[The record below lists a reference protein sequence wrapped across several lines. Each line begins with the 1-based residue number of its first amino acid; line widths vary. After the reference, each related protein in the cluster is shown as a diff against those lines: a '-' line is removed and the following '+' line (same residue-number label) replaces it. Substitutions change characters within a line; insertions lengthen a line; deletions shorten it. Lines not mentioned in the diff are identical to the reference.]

1 MKRHRRTSWTTELH
15 TYNTQATK
23 EESIIDFLHKVEV
36 AKAFLKQVN
45 DTVHIEMLDEMVS
58 NIKKKFPK
66 LNITENPYISGIHP
80 EEKTEEKCKYAAS
93 SYYRM
98 GLLALERETG
108 YRIKDFS
115 DKLELTTF

>member
-45 DTVHIEMLDEMVS
+45 DTVHIEIIISLRWS
-58 NIKKKFPK
+58 NSTAIFIYQPH
-66 LNITENPYISGIHP
+66 NDSVTISITVDRCNTVFHTFIFCG
-80 EEKTEEKCKYAAS
+80 CK
-93 SYYRM
+93 
-98 GLLALERETG
+98 
-108 YRIKDFS
+108 
-115 DKLELTTF
+115 